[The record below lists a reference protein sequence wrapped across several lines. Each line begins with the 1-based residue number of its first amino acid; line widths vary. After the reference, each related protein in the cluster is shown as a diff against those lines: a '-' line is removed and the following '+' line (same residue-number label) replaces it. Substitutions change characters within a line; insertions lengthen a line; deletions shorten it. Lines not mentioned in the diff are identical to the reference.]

1 MIACCV
7 THFIVLFFR
16 HQPAPV
22 SYSTLFSSIRP
33 AQAGM
38 CPKTLLRIASRI
50 NRRNNYNVSHFV
62 CSFGGVATFQNSS
75 KQLLQVETTKR
86 RNKTKTP
93 SIIHVRTPLSL
104 YHFMFNKQLLNNQT
118 LKVPLWEFRGLI
130 HRKIICTLIQSRLLF
145 HYLHQHII
153 CQATGTKPKP
163 FVS

>member
-75 KQLLQVETTKR
+75 KQLLQVVTTKR
-86 RNKTKTP
+86 GSKTKTP
-93 SIIHVRTPLSL
+93 GISNVRTPLSL
-104 YHFMFNKQLLNNQT
+104 YHFMFNKQVTNYRNLKPLQGGEASQNLKLLSLTFNKQYSNYQT
-118 LKVPLWEFRGLI
+118 LRTLLRRAGRPGLN
-130 HRKIICTLIQSRLLF
+130 
-145 HYLHQHII
+145 LH
-153 CQATGTKPKP
+153 
-163 FVS
+163 